1 MNPETQLPAAEKN
14 PESSPDSRP
23 DLRPNLRP
31 DLRITS
37 EHGSARTQPQLFPEP
52 AETRFL
58 KWMLFGPKGVR
69 VGWSVA
75 LFLVLTFLSM
85 GVLGSVAALLLPN
98 VFHVKP
104 GVFTPASAITEELL
118 QFLGLLA
125 AAAICALIERR
136 RILDYNL
143 RGPNRALHFFAGLL
157 GGFIALTALVGA
169 LYAGGWLHL
178 GAVSLSGIAIVRFG
192 ALWALV
198 FLLTGL
204 SEEGMTRCY
213 MLFTLARGMNYW
225 WALGSVTSFSMLAL
239 WNSHGSGSGGVYL
252 MALLGVAPC
261 LVLHLKKSASAG
273 FWQAAWLT
281 STFFGYVHTFNK
293 GETWVGIFSAAAIG
307 FVFCASV
314 RLTGSAWWAIG
325 FHAAWDWAQTFFYG
339 TADSGIQPTGHLLN
353 TSPAG
358 AAIWSGG
365 SDGPEGSLLVIPVI
379 LFVLIV
385 LILIYGRRARV
396 ESPSPVA
403 QPQLS

>member
-1 MNPETQLPAAEKN
+1 MNPDAELPEVEKN
-14 PESSPDSRP
+14 VALRADGRNVPENP
-23 DLRPNLRP
+23 
-31 DLRITS
+31 
-37 EHGSARTQPQLFPEP
+37 QPLPLGQIFPEP

-58 KWMLFGPKGVR
+58 KWLILGADGVR

-75 LFLVLTFLSM
+75 LFLVLTFLCM
-85 GVLGSVAALLLPN
+85 AILGAATALVLPHALD
-98 VFHVKP
+98 VRP
-104 GVFTPASAITEELL
+104 GVFTPASAIFQELL

-125 AAAICALIERR
+125 AAALCALIERR

-143 RGPNRALHFFAGLL
+143 IGPNRTRHFFAGLS

-178 GAVSLSGIAIVRFG
+178 GAASLDRMAILRFG
-192 ALWALV
+192 ALWGLV

-213 MLFTLARGMNYW
+213 MLFTLARGIDYW
-225 WALGSVTSFSMLAL
+225 WALGTVSTFSLLAW
-239 WNSHGSGSGGVYL
+239 WNTHGSGSGGVYL

-261 LVLHLKKSASAG
+261 LVLHFKKSASAG
-273 FWQAAWLT
+273 FWQATWLT
-281 STFFGYVHTFNK
+281 STFFGYIHTFNK
-293 GETWVGIFSAAAIG
+293 GETWIGIFSAAAIG
-307 FVFCASV
+307 FVFCVSV

-339 TADSGIQPTGHLLN
+339 TADSGIQPTGHFLT

-358 AAIWSGG
+358 AAIWSGS

-379 LFVLIV
+379 LLVLVV
-385 LILIYGRRARV
+385 LILVYGRRNRA
-396 ESPSPVA
+396 ECPSPAA